1 MMLRLF
7 NKWFGWD
14 YVAVAWSTTY
24 SVRRVKTMPNGE
36 RYIVVWGDILFF
48 DEKNPGKVRGSYSSY
63 VYVPLTFKEV

>member
-24 SVRRVKTMPNGE
+24 SVRRVKTMPSGE
-36 RYIVVWGDILFF
+36 R
-48 DEKNPGKVRGSYSSY
+48 
-63 VYVPLTFKEV
+63 